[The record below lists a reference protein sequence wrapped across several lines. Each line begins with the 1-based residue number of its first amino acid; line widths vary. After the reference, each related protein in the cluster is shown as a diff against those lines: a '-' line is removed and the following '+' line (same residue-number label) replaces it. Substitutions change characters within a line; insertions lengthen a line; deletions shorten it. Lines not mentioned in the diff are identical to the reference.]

1 MACQENCTLLYGQT
15 RRKRARHIS
24 DITAEMRSKVKFD
37 YLVVTPN
44 TIMANIYDHN
54 FLKLIS

>member
-15 RRKRARHIS
+15 RRKRALHIS

-44 TIMANIYDHN
+44 TIIKY
-54 FLKLIS
+54 L